1 MHKRILVVDDD
12 SMNLMRTKMIL
23 GKEYDVLFA
32 NSGIEAL
39 EKLRHEQVDL
49 VLLDIEMLRGV
60 KEFDEIPV
68 IFLTASGQES
78 DVVSAIRLGAVNYLK
93 KPFEPQE
100 LIRRVAQEL
109 EEQ

>member
-49 VLLDIEMLRGV
+49 VLLDIEMPKMDGHRLTKLIKDDPRLKHLPV
-60 KEFDEIPV
+60 V
-68 IFLTASGQES
+68 IFSSLIDDQMRIKGQT
-78 DVVSAIRLGAVNYLK
+78 LGADEQLT
-93 KPFEPQE
+93 KP
-100 LIRRVAQEL
+100 
-109 EEQ
+109 

>member
-39 EKLRHEQVDL
+39 ENYFRAIGMPVSLQALGCTIGEAEIAILADKASRQGTLTLGNFKVLRQAD
-49 VLLDIEMLRGV
+49 MA
-60 KEFDEIPV
+60 EIYRM
-68 IFLTASGQES
+68 A
-78 DVVSAIRLGAVNYLK
+78 N
-93 KPFEPQE
+93 
-100 LIRRVAQEL
+100 
-109 EEQ
+109 